1 MNPKAR
7 QKEGCMDHTKI
18 LLPYN
23 FTSYD
28 KKALDFV
35 IRTFAEKEET
45 DVTLFNAYTPAPPIE
60 MRGSPVMEQMKDT
73 LNYLSQ
79 RINEQD
85 EELKTIKTQLSGK
98 GFREDSLHIV
108 FEPKKKDVAG
118 DIIDL
123 AQTGRFNVV
132 VLNRKPG
139 KITRFFTGSVFNKVV
154 ATLKDTTICVVS

>member
-1 MNPKAR
+1 
-7 QKEGCMDHTKI
+7 MDDIKI

-35 IRTFAEKEET
+35 VRTYGDKKEA
-45 DVTLFNAYTPAPPIE
+45 DITLFNAYTPAPPIE

-85 EELKTIKTQLSGK
+85 DELKTIKGHLSGK
-98 GFREDSLHIV
+98 GFGEDKIHIV

-123 AQTGRFNVV
+123 AQNGPFNVV

-139 KITRFFTGSVFNKVV
+139 KIARFFTGSVFSKVV
-154 ATLKDTTICVVS
+154 AALKDTTICIVS

>member
-1 MNPKAR
+1 MAI
-7 QKEGCMDHTKI
+7 QKI

-35 IRTFAEKEET
+35 IQTYANQK
-45 DVTLFNAYTPAPPIE
+45 DVEITLFNAYKPVPEIE
-60 MRGSPVMEQMKDT
+60 MRTSPIMEKMRDNLGFLRQK
-73 LNYLSQ
+73 
-79 RINEQD
+79 INEQE
-85 EELKTIKTQLSGK
+85 EELNIVRKNLLEK
-98 GFREDSLHIV
+98 GFSENRIHTI

-123 AQTGRFNVV
+123 ALNGQFDVV

-139 KITRFFTGSVFNKVV
+139 KIARFFTGSVFTKVV
-154 ATLKDTTICVVS
+154 SALKEITVCIVS

>member
-1 MNPKAR
+1 MVIK
-7 QKEGCMDHTKI
+7 KI

-35 IRTFAEKEET
+35 IQTYANQK
-45 DVTLFNAYTPAPPIE
+45 DVEITLFNAYTPVPEIE
-60 MRGSPVMEQMKDT
+60 MRTSPIMEKMRGNLGFLLQK
-73 LNYLSQ
+73 
-79 RINEQD
+79 IKEQE
-85 EELKTIKTQLSGK
+85 EELNIVRKNLLEK
-98 GFREDSLHIV
+98 GFSVNRIHTI

-123 AQTGRFNVV
+123 ALNGQFDVV

-139 KITRFFTGSVFNKVV
+139 RIARFFTGSVFTKVV
-154 ATLKDTTICVVS
+154 SALKETTVCIVS

>member
-1 MNPKAR
+1 
-7 QKEGCMDHTKI
+7 MDYTKI

-23 FTSYD
+23 FTSHD

-35 IRTFAEKEET
+35 IHTFADQKEA
-45 DVTLFNAYTPAPPIE
+45 DVTLFNAYIPAPPIE

-79 RINEQD
+79 RVNEQD
-85 EELKTIKTQLSGK
+85 DELKSIKSHLSGK
-98 GFREDSLHIV
+98 GFREDKIHIV

-123 AQTGRFNVV
+123 AQNGRFNVV

-139 KITRFFTGSVFNKVV
+139 KIARFFTGSVFSKVV
-154 ATLKDTTICVVS
+154 GALKDTTICIVS